1 VTTFEIKYENGA
13 TNALMIA
20 TGRDLLDALRNAG
33 IRNAE
38 AFNWSRVVTYR
49 ELSANEALAER
60 MYAKNP
66 AMFN

>member
-1 VTTFEIKYENGA
+1 MTTFEIKYENGA

-49 ELSANEALAER
+49 ELSASEAHAER
-60 MYAKNP
+60 MYAKN
-66 AMFN
+66 ASMFN

>member
-1 VTTFEIKYENGA
+1 MTTFEIKYENGA
-13 TNALMIA
+13 TNAIMLA
-20 TGRDLLDALRNAG
+20 TGRDLLDAIRNAG

-49 ELSANEALAER
+49 ELSPSEALAER
-60 MYAKNP
+60 MYAKSP